1 MCKKMIIGAL
11 LGGVI
16 LLLWQAVVHMALGIY
31 DDAFVDLK
39 DPVAMEKVISENV
52 TTSGMIVMPHPD
64 SGDKEAKTKADE
76 ERTIGF
82 SLLGTVNLDGRHGF
96 GTALGIQFGF
106 NMLASAVLM
115 FVMLVANPRTL
126 GACLALSLCFAVF
139 GVLVGV
145 LPNWNWWGYSTAYV
159 GGQIGELI
167 VGWALVGL
175 VLAKVM
181 GNGTSSDD

>member
-1 MCKKMIIGAL
+1 MSKLKEIAWFVAA
-11 LGGVI
+11 GGLI
-16 LLLWQAVVHMALGIY
+16 ATY
-31 DDAFVDLK
+31 
-39 DPVAMEKVISENV
+39 
-52 TTSGMIVMPHPD
+52 
-64 SGDKEAKTKADE
+64 
-76 ERTIGF
+76 
-82 SLLGTVNLDGRHGF
+82 
-96 GTALGIQFGF
+96 
-106 NMLASAVLM
+106 AVLM